1 MLCTSGAYGIAQL
14 HHTTCHIQTCRR
26 KLKKGTQ
33 HAISY
38 VFKASSRF
46 SFCCTLPVSLPPEH
60 FFSFSRNSKDLLH
73 SFCFS
78 SICFFHSSSLLSN
91 FLVHSSSNFYSFCL
105 HSSSCL
111 SSRLTSSW
119 LSTYNSNTNF

>member
-46 SFCCTLPVSLPPEH
+46 SFCYTLLVSLPPEH
-60 FFSFSRNSKDLLH
+60 FFLFQEILKISSTLFVFHPFVFSIPLLY
-73 SFCFS
+73 FPIFW
-78 SICFFHSSSLLSN
+78 SIPLPIFIASACIHLHAFQAASLPPG
-91 FLVHSSSNFYSFCL
+91 
-105 HSSSCL
+105 
-111 SSRLTSSW
+111 
-119 LSTYNSNTNF
+119 